1 MPVQCLMPWDHQ
13 TERIYDGCRIYPSLF
28 ANTGGGQNR
37 AAVLLRPGDL
47 LRERHRLLDAKPPMP
62 TGRGGET
69 GISNE
74 GRSV

>member
-1 MPVQCLMPWDHQ
+1 MPVQCLTPWDHQ
-13 TERIYDGCRIYPSLF
+13 TERIYDGRGTYPSLF

-47 LRERHRLLDAKPPMP
+47 LRERHRLLDAKLPVPP
-62 TGRGGET
+62 GEKRET

-74 GRSV
+74 GCGV